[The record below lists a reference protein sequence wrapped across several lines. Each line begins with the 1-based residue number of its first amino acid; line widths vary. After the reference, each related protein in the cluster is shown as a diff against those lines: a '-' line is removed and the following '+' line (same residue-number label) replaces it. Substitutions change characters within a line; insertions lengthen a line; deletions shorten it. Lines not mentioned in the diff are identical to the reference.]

1 MWVEMKKR
9 LFCVLLAVSMIGSSV
24 MVHAAET
31 DGAPASASPVWEGQD
46 DMTGEIQ
53 EPEENEGEG
62 TENADVTPDIIPG
75 EDEISQTEPTQAP
88 EEEPEKTPETE
99 SEDAP
104 VEEPEVTPTSEPT
117 EMPEEEPEVTP
128 EAEPTE
134 TPTEEPEEIPEVTP
148 AGVPTQEP
156 EITPGAEPTEIPEGS
171 PSPDMLVT
179 PGIMEEFEEGI
190 EPIMDDGTMRAAAT
204 PSSTP
209 VPKWKGYLTAV
220 RKYISSNGTLYGIY
234 IDEATVGKGTGINST
249 GILTLTRYRLTSRAA
264 FTCSGTINVVKT
276 ENYDASSYV
285 ATSYIKTDQ
294 TSNAFTLGSKGTI
307 NIQEG
312 LILRIEN
319 NNNSSRKATS
329 FKGTINLEPN
339 AKLIIDGVADF
350 SGATINMGE
359 GATLQVNGGLA
370 QFMSNT
376 IINATGPGAN
386 IIANKGGTI
395 ESVILKG
402 SGPVL
407 TVKGDASFTGG
418 LTLSGDSVVRVTGDA
433 TTHATTTVSALGN
446 GTIRIEG
453 SCAPYRAV
461 TVTGD
466 DSVLTLD
473 GDVSFNSPINLTE
486 GGTLHVTGKAGF
498 GRSATIN
505 ASGKAAIRVEGDCAD
520 FKVVTVTGE
529 NSVLTIDGDA
539 GFADKINLSDN
550 STVRVTGD
558 AGFGYY
564 PSVTGQGTV
573 SVGNYTC
580 DTNSTFQLAE
590 KITLNIEKGL
600 TVAGRGSLSFE
611 GMGSLK
617 FDDGCEALI
626 NSNTSLNVGTNIEV
640 SDSGTLVM
648 KGTGELICKDGC
660 KVSAG
665 TVRIDSSLPFSYET
679 LIIGNSGRLE
689 IETSGDARTFSQ
701 DNGNLNIEGGT
712 VFINGSFLQNPN
724 EQDMPGNILISDSGS
739 LEVGTTAT
747 PGDLIQKQGMLQIN
761 SGTVSVTGNYSLSG
775 NAAVDIN
782 KGSAVS
788 AGGKVELIEGSITVG
803 ADSGLVIGTAA
814 APGNLSHGKGTLK
827 IDGGTVHVT
836 GNHDLSTGSVL
847 ELGAGSV
854 LEVDGNFVKN
864 SGTGASYTEGTIKVG
879 KDVDLRDSFNGTENF
894 RLIMNG
900 NDGQK
905 IISKNSRNKLNVQLE
920 GRNVTTVGAFEPT
933 LYSGGAITPDGG
945 TLVVT
950 GLKVNGCELKV
961 NGDVEASG
969 KVDVGGKTGRLEVMG
984 DYVQPSDYL
993 KLNGGEVI
1001 IGGDYRIQKKSNDGK
1016 YSVGLGGLIMDNPNP
1031 KEPSTSRLTV
1041 NGSLYMES
1049 SNASRYSYWGTMTVK
1064 GNIEQKKA
1072 GGFDKFDGY
1081 RDFRL
1086 ILAGDGPQT
1095 VSIESRDSV
1104 LNQLELKNQNVTVK
1118 GYLNAKLVAD
1128 GTISLPAQGSLELT
1142 GLELQGNKLTI
1153 KGGTDSLV
1161 KASGNVDIGGSGG
1174 HLVVPGDFMQSSGIL
1189 RIGEGTMDVGN
1200 DLLILDKDDN
1210 KNYKTGEGSL
1220 IMTGSKGMLNV
1231 KGDLVVQSRRNTT
1244 LSSGTLVLSGNLV
1257 QRKGEDGRGTGY
1269 VNATSTNHKLILAG
1283 DGPQNIIFDNEK
1295 GMVGTLQLTKDKS
1308 EYGFDPDEVSMKV
1321 TTGSDP
1327 TPDPPAPSP
1336 KPPVPSPKPPAPS
1349 PGPQPSDWPFSDVPV
1364 NPGNWRYDSIK
1375 YVYDNG
1381 IMNGIKGTTRFDP
1394 EEPLTR
1400 GMFATVLYR
1409 MAGEPPVNAENRFT
1423 DVRNDKYYS
1432 NAIIWAYSKGIVQG
1446 IGGGV
1451 LFGPEE
1457 SITREQIAKMLYEFG
1472 KSQGYTMDGSADLS
1486 GFPDNSD
1493 VSNWALDYMRW
1504 AVGSGMIN
1512 GKNIGG
1518 AYYLDPKGNATRVEC
1533 AAMLTRFMKNIH

>member
-31 DGAPASASPVWEGQD
+31 DGSPASASPVWEGQA

-62 TENADVTPDIIPG
+62 TENADITPDIIPG
-75 EDEISQTEPTQAP
+75 EDEISQTEPTQVP

-104 VEEPEVTPTSEPT
+104 VEEPEVTPEVEPT
-117 EMPEEEPEVTP
+117 EMPEEEPLVTP

-148 AGVPTQEP
+148 AGVLPTQEP

-190 EPIMDDGTMRAAAT
+190 EPIMDDGTMRAAAAT
-204 PSSTP
+204 WAGFYSKVNTWSS
-209 VPKWKGYLTAV
+209 KSGNIA
-220 RKYISSNGTLYGIY
+220 NIY
-234 IDEATVGKGTGINST
+234 IDGSSANTARAGINPT
-249 GILTLTRYRLTSRAA
+249 GSVGLRAVRAQVRNASFICHGTLS
-264 FTCSGTINVVKT
+264 VVKH

-285 ATSYIKTDQ
+285 NINDASM
-294 TSNAFTLGSKGTI
+294 SFNLSKRGVI
-307 NIQEG
+307 NVEEG
-312 LILRIEN
+312 LSLTIEN
-319 NNNSSRKATS
+319 GKAI
-329 FKGTINLEPN
+329 FEGTINLEPN
-339 AKLIIDGVADF
+339 AKLIVEKNADF

-359 GATLQVNGGLA
+359 G
-370 QFMSNT
+370 ST
-376 IINATGPGAN
+376 ILVKGTTTTSFYNSTVINAMG
-386 IIANKGGTI
+386 IGTNLI
-395 ESVILKG
+395 LENGRASLASVTLKG
-402 SGPVL
+402 SSPTL
-407 TVKGDASFTGG
+407 TAKRGAYFYGK
-418 LTLSGDSVVRVTGDA
+418 LTLSGDARIDVTGDA
-433 TTHATTTVSALGN
+433 TRNEKSTVVASGN
-446 GTIRIEG
+446 GTIKVSG
-453 SCAPYRAV
+453 KC
-461 TVTGD
+461 D
-466 DSVLTLD
+466 DYNDITIIGEDSIFTID
-473 GDVSFNSPINLTE
+473 GNAGFNSPINFDE

-505 ASGKAAIRVEGDCAD
+505 ASGKAAIRVEGDCSD
-520 FKVVTVTGE
+520 FNVVTVTGE

-539 GFADKINLSDN
+539 GFADEINLSDN

-590 KITLNIEKGL
+590 KITLNIENGL

-626 NSNTSLNVGTNIEV
+626 NSNTSLNLGINIEV

-679 LIIGNSGRLE
+679 LIIGNGGRLE
-689 IETSGDARTFSQ
+689 IETSEDTRTFSQ

-724 EQDMPGNILISDSGS
+724 EQDMPGNILISDGGS
-739 LEVGTTAT
+739 LEVGTIAT
-747 PGDLIQKQGMLQIN
+747 PGDLIQKQGMLHIN
-761 SGTVSVTGNYSLSG
+761 S
-775 NAAVDIN
+775 
-782 KGSAVS
+782 
-788 AGGKVELIEGSITVG
+788 
-803 ADSGLVIGTAA
+803 
-814 APGNLSHGKGTLK
+814 
-827 IDGGTVHVT
+827 GTVHVT

-900 NDGQK
+900 NDGQR

-1001 IGGDYRIQKKSNDGK
+1001 IGGDYRIQKKGNDGK

-1081 RDFRL
+1081 GDFRL

-1095 VSIESRDSV
+1095 VSIESKDSV

-1118 GYLNAKLVAD
+1118 GYLNAKLAAD

-1200 DLLILDKDDN
+1200 DLLIMDKDDN

-1269 VNATSTNHKLILAG
+1269 VNGTSTNHKLILAG

-1375 YVYDNG
+1375 YVYDNE
-1381 IMNGIKGTTRFDP
+1381 IMNGISGTTRF
-1394 EEPLTR
+1394 EPDGSLTR

-1409 MAGEPPVNAENRFT
+1409 MAGEPPVDGENCFA
-1423 DVRNDKYYS
+1423 DVRDDKYYVQ
-1432 NAIIWAYSKGIVQG
+1432 AIIWAYDKKIV
-1446 IGGGV
+1446 GGLDGGTR
-1451 LFGPEE
+1451 FEPEE
-1457 SITREQIAKMLYEFG
+1457 FITREQIAKMLYEFG
-1472 KSQGYTMDGSADLS
+1472 KSQGYTLDDSADLS

-1493 VSNWALDYMRW
+1493 VSGWALDYMRW

-1518 AYYLDPKGNATRVEC
+1518 AYYLDPKGNATRAEC

>member
-31 DGAPASASPVWEGQD
+31 DGAPASASPVWEGQA

-75 EDEISQTEPTQAP
+75 EDEISQTEPTRAP

-104 VEEPEVTPTSEPT
+104 VEEPEVTPEVEPT
-117 EMPEEEPEVTP
+117 EMPEEEPLVTP

-148 AGVPTQEP
+148 EGVLPTQEP

-190 EPIMDDGTMRAAAT
+190 EPIMDDGTMRAAAAT
-204 PSSTP
+204 WAGFYSKKGTWSS
-209 VPKWKGYLTAV
+209 KSGNIA
-220 RKYISSNGTLYGIY
+220 NIY
-234 IDEATVGKGTGINST
+234 IDGSSANTARAGINPT
-249 GILTLTRYRLTSRAA
+249 GSVGLRAVRAQVRNASFICHGTLS
-264 FTCSGTINVVKT
+264 VVKH
-276 ENYDASSYV
+276 ENYDASSCV
-285 ATSYIKTDQ
+285 NINDE
-294 TSNAFTLGSKGTI
+294 SKFFNLSKSGVI
-307 NIQEG
+307 NVEEG
-312 LILRIEN
+312 LSLTIEN
-319 NNNSSRKATS
+319 GKAI
-329 FKGTINLEPN
+329 FEGTINLEPN
-339 AKLIIDGVADF
+339 AKLIVEKNADF

-376 IINATGPGAN
+376 IINATGSGVN

-407 TVKGDASFTGG
+407 TVKGNASFTGG

-433 TTHATTTVSALGN
+433 TRRDTTTVSALGN

-600 TVAGRGSLSFE
+600 TVAGRGALSFE

-617 FDDGCEALI
+617 FDDGCEALM
-626 NSNTSLNVGTNIEV
+626 NSNTSLNLGTNIEV

-689 IETSGDARTFSQ
+689 IETSEDTRTFSQ

-724 EQDMPGNILISDSGS
+724 EQDMPGNILISDGGS

-761 SGTVSVTGNYSLSG
+761 S
-775 NAAVDIN
+775 
-782 KGSAVS
+782 
-788 AGGKVELIEGSITVG
+788 
-803 ADSGLVIGTAA
+803 
-814 APGNLSHGKGTLK
+814 
-827 IDGGTVHVT
+827 GTVHVT

-1001 IGGDYRIQKKSNDGK
+1001 IGGDYRIQKKSNDEK

-1072 GGFDKFDGY
+1072 GGFDKFEGY
-1081 RDFRL
+1081 GDFRL

-1095 VSIESRDSV
+1095 VSIESKDSV

-1118 GYLNAKLVAD
+1118 GYLNAKLAAD

-1153 KGGTDSLV
+1153 KGSTDSLV

-1220 IMTGSKGMLNV
+1220 IMTGSKGVLNV

-1269 VNATSTNHKLILAG
+1269 VNGTSTNHKLILAG

-1375 YVYDNG
+1375 YVYDNE
-1381 IMNGIKGTTRFDP
+1381 IMNGISGTTRF
-1394 EEPLTR
+1394 EPDGSLTR

-1409 MAGEPPVNAENRFT
+1409 MAGEPPVDGENCFT
-1423 DVRNDKYYS
+1423 DVRDDKYYVQ
-1432 NAIIWAYSKGIVQG
+1432 AIIWAYDKKIV
-1446 IGGGV
+1446 GGLDGGTR
-1451 LFGPEE
+1451 FEPEE
-1457 SITREQIAKMLYEFG
+1457 FITREQIAKMLYEFG

-1518 AYYLDPKGNATRVEC
+1518 AYYLDPKGNATRAEC

>member
-1 MWVEMKKR
+1 MKKR

-24 MVHAAET
+24 MVYAAET
-31 DGAPASASPVWEGQD
+31 DGSPASASPVWEGQA

-62 TENADVTPDIIPG
+62 TENADITPDIIPG
-75 EDEISQTEPTQAP
+75 EDEISQTEPTQVP

-104 VEEPEVTPTSEPT
+104 VEEPEVTPASEPS
-117 EMPEEEPEVTP
+117 EMPEEEPLVTP

-148 AGVPTQEP
+148 AGVLPTQEP

-171 PSPDMLVT
+171 LSPDMLVT

-209 VPKWKGYLTAV
+209 APVWKGYLTASK
-220 RKYISSNGTLYGIY
+220 KYISSNGKLYGIS
-234 IDEATVGKGTGINST
+234 IDEAVAKKGTGINPT
-249 GILTLTRYRLTSRAA
+249 GVLTLTRYRLTSRAA

-285 ATSYIKTDQ
+285 ATSYIKTDP
-294 TSNAFTLGSKGTI
+294 TSNAFTLGSQGTI

-319 NNNSSRKATS
+319 NNNIKEKATS
-329 FKGTINLEPN
+329 FRGTINLEPN

-395 ESVILKG
+395 GSVILKG

-418 LTLSGDSVVRVTGDA
+418 LTLSGDSVLRVTGDA
-433 TTHATTTVSALGN
+433 TRRDTTTVSALGN

-473 GDVSFNSPINLTE
+473 GDVSFNSPINFNE
-486 GGTLHVTGKAGF
+486 GGTLHVTGKAGFGGSATINASGKAAIRVEGDCADFNVVTVTGENSVLTIDGDAGFNSPINFDEGGTLHVTGKVDF

-520 FKVVTVTGE
+520 FNVVTVTGE

-539 GFADKINLSDN
+539 GFADEINLSDN

-590 KITLNIEKGL
+590 KITLNIENGL

-626 NSNTSLNVGTNIEV
+626 NSNTSLNLGTNIEV

-679 LIIGNSGRLE
+679 LIIGNGGRLE
-689 IETSGDARTFSQ
+689 IETSEDTRTFSQ

-724 EQDMPGNILISDSGS
+724 EQDMPGNILISDGGS

-747 PGDLIQKQGMLQIN
+747 PGDLIQKQGMLHIN
-761 SGTVSVTGNYSLSG
+761 S
-775 NAAVDIN
+775 
-782 KGSAVS
+782 
-788 AGGKVELIEGSITVG
+788 
-803 ADSGLVIGTAA
+803 
-814 APGNLSHGKGTLK
+814 
-827 IDGGTVHVT
+827 GTVHVT

-969 KVDVGGKTGRLEVMG
+969 KVDVGGKTGRLEIMG

-1001 IGGDYRIQKKSNDGK
+1001 IGGDYRIQKKGNDGK
-1016 YSVGLGGLIMDNPNP
+1016 YSVGLGSLIMDNPNP

-1064 GNIEQKKA
+1064 GNIEQKKV

-1081 RDFRL
+1081 GDFRL

-1095 VSIESRDSV
+1095 VSIESKDSV

-1118 GYLNAKLVAD
+1118 GYLNAKLAAD

-1153 KGGTDSLV
+1153 KGSTDSLV

-1220 IMTGSKGMLNV
+1220 IMTGSKGVLNV

-1269 VNATSTNHKLILAG
+1269 VNGTSTNHKLILAG

-1321 TTGSDP
+1321 TTGSEP

-1336 KPPVPSPKPPAPS
+1336 KPPAPSPKPPVPS

-1375 YVYDNG
+1375 YVYDNE
-1381 IMNGIKGTTRFDP
+1381 IMNGISGTTRF
-1394 EEPLTR
+1394 EPDGSLTR

-1409 MAGEPPVNAENRFT
+1409 MAGEPPVDGENCFA
-1423 DVRNDKYYS
+1423 DVRDDKYYVQ
-1432 NAIIWAYSKGIVQG
+1432 AIIWAYDKKIV
-1446 IGGGV
+1446 GGLDGGTR
-1451 LFGPEE
+1451 FEPEE
-1457 SITREQIAKMLYEFG
+1457 FITREQIAKMLYEFG
-1472 KSQGYTMDGSADLS
+1472 KSQGYTLDDSADLS

-1518 AYYLDPKGNATRVEC
+1518 AYYLDPKGNATRAEC